1 MSLSRYETGATF
13 PGIREVKLLSRAL
26 RTEVCYFLYGHSD
39 DPMNFIVP
47 SIDNA
52 IMEIVYQVLVAQKLV
67 TPKGDM
73 EPMGDEFM
81 SLVEQIKGQ
90 ADNS

>member
-13 PGIREVKLLSRAL
+13 PGIREIKLLSRAL
-26 RTEVCYFLYGHSD
+26 RTEVSYFLYGHSD
-39 DPMNFIVP
+39 DPMNFMVP

-52 IMEIVYQVLVAQKLV
+52 IMEIVNQVLVAQKLV

-73 EPMGDEFM
+73 EPMGVEFM

-90 ADNS
+90 ASNS